1 MLLHLLICLGC
12 NIQSIIMMSYKLDKY
27 DKFSLKI
34 LMVSTEYPP
43 IPGGVGRYAK
53 NLTEGLKV
61 SGMKVSVLCNEKGKW
76 RLYGY

>member
-1 MLLHLLICLGC
+1 
-12 NIQSIIMMSYKLDKY
+12 MSYKLDKY

-53 NLTEGLKV
+53 NLTRRYKKVRYESFCFMQREGKRRLWWLLILK
-61 SGMKVSVLCNEKGKW
+61 MAIIQK
-76 RLYGY
+76 

>member
-1 MLLHLLICLGC
+1 
-12 NIQSIIMMSYKLDKY
+12 MSYKLDKY

-53 NLTEGLKV
+53 NLTEGLKKIGYESFCFMQREGKMGL
-61 SGMKVSVLCNEKGKW
+61 SG
-76 RLYGY
+76 Y